1 MGILDEMQQ
10 EQTLSTARTGISKS
24 QRRLKG
30 TAYTALMGAGLATL
44 PLIDILHLTKST
56 AGNYGLLF
64 FLSYPATVA
73 LLSMI
78 HEPLVGGEGDKGQE
92 FARALFKL
100 VNYSTAVVDE
110 IQNKHYLGFIGRLF
124 ISWLTLGLLWTAAGV
139 GIGAWLNGEIGADAS
154 MFLLFASVY
163 IVSIG
168 TALYNMSVYRIT
180 HKSFFNHE

>member
-1 MGILDEMQQ
+1 MGILDEMEQ
-10 EQTLSTARTGISKS
+10 EQTLSTARAGISKS

-44 PLIDILHLTKST
+44 PLIDILHLTKGT

-64 FLSYPATVA
+64 FLSYPATIA

-78 HEPLVGGEGDKGQE
+78 PEPLVGGEGDKGQE
-92 FARALFKL
+92 FVRALYKL
-100 VNYSTAVVDE
+100 INYSVAVVDE
-110 IQNKHYLGFIGRLF
+110 IQNKHYLGFAGRLF
-124 ISWLTLGLLWTAAGV
+124 ISWLTLGLIWTAAGV
-139 GIGAWLNGEIGADAS
+139 GIGDWLGNEIGADTS

-168 TALYNMSVYRIT
+168 TALYNLSVYRIT
-180 HKSFFNHE
+180 NKSFFNHE